1 MFLSNQILEIS
12 GSIEGE
18 QLKSAL
24 EFAINYLGMQDEFLV
39 YQVTDD
45 GKYCVGWRYAEC
57 EPERGWKE
65 YPFTPDIQIIK
76 LIIKQYLEKQE
87 IKHNGANGTYEK
99 GFLMKN
105 IDKSISK
112 ENKGI
117 VNPFYGIV
125 SFEPY
130 TYYSK

>member
-1 MFLSNQILEIS
+1 MFSSNQILEIS
-12 GSIEGE
+12 GCLNDDK
-18 QLKSAL
+18 QLESAL
-24 EFAINYLGMQDEFLV
+24 EFAIKYSDIQDKLLV
-39 YQVTDD
+39 YQITDD
-45 GKYCVGWRYAEC
+45 GRYCVGWRFAEY

-65 YPFTPDIQIIK
+65 YSFTPDIQIIK

-87 IKHNGANGTYEK
+87 IKHNDANGTYEK

-105 IDKSISK
+105 ID
-112 ENKGI
+112 ENLSEGI

-130 TYYSK
+130 TCFYHR